1 MRGFWLVVHVL
12 GFTLG
17 LGGGI
22 ATMVAGVTAKR
33 MGTGERLTAY
43 KIIGA
48 VQRML
53 VAPGAIAVVLSGFI
67 LARRYMQSGQVPGW
81 LGTMMGAG
89 LLGAIGAVAVSV
101 PTATKLARLGA
112 GAGGQLPEAVRP
124 LRQGPV
130 LAAPVAGG
138 PGLVA
143 VGAGA
148 VGRGWS

>member
-1 MRGFWLVVHVL
+1 MRGFWLLVHVL
-12 GFTLG
+12 GFTLW

-33 MGTGERLTAY
+33 LGTAERLTAY

-67 LARRYMQSGQVPGW
+67 LARPYMETGQVPAW

-89 LLGAIGAVAVSV
+89 LLGATGAVGIGV
-101 PTATKLARLGA
+101 PAAATLARLGPRPR
-112 GAGGQLPEAVRP
+112 GQPP
-124 LRQGPV
+124 
-130 LAAPVAGG
+130 AAF
-138 PGLVA
+138 
-143 VGAGA
+143 
-148 VGRGWS
+148 